1 VTTPTQQA
9 QHEFRLAHGHFTKVF
24 ALDNSAENGVS
35 DGIREGMKELARG
48 MEQLAVGLRAT
59 YQLLEKMQAD
69 IDNLK
74 RMPRPG
80 L

>member
-1 VTTPTQQA
+1 
-9 QHEFRLAHGHFTKVF
+9 LAHSHFAQVF
-24 ALDNSAENGVS
+24 SLDNSSEHGVS

-48 MEQLAVGLRAT
+48 MEQLAGGLRAT